1 MQSQVMC
8 SWGPCLSREVGPG
21 DLQCSLPTLTI
32 LWLCNFVIMA
42 DTFTLRCLYPPTH
55 KIHQPRLLQLHSW
68 HEGLKDIPPWC
79 LYKRSVFCCCSLQC
93 LSSSAVPTMLT
104 FEFAIIPAKLPKP
117 QLTSLH
123 YQATHLFHC
132 FCSILRLL
140 VTVPLGMVSH
150 GQFFSCLPR

>member
-21 DLQCSLPTLTI
+21 DLQCSLPTLSI

-150 GQFFSCLPR
+150 G